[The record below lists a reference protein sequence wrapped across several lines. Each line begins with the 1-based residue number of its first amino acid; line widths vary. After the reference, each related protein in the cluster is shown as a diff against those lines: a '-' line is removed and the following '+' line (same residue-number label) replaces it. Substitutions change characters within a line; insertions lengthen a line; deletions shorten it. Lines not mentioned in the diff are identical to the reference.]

1 MKRKLT
7 PVSNGSGEAAARASR
22 QPQMSCDLCRRQKR
36 KCDRQSPCSSCVTRG
51 LPCNGAP
58 GPLPVQVALA
68 ASGDGSHIQLNP
80 SEILARLSR
89 IEQALFP
96 SQHAPSVPLR
106 VLSLAVTDEVAD
118 GETTKDNQ
126 DCLSTPSAE
135 AGYPEAPDVLLP
147 QDCSQLQ
154 FQFRVAEPVSA
165 ASPSLVSQ
173 CPWSPETVA
182 SAPTAPR
189 CVVLPAKEDFFALFD
204 NFVGSSNF
212 LPRAL
217 HLPSARAAI
226 NNFFSSGNH
235 IIRQHGNQTSV
246 ASVAALILSICVA
259 SAFFWEP
266 SAAAACPLFP
276 SEEDASR
283 RARAWLSTAWELLDQ
298 LRQIPGS
305 ASLVQVQA
313 TMILSDLI
321 YKMEGCSSRFRCLHY
336 SALALAREISLHLID
351 AHGPVKVNGSE
362 QDGHL
367 TEVKRRV
374 WWHIASTDWLQSIM
388 GGQLDRTYSVQPQ
401 HMRVNRPS
409 NVNERDPSCILPAT
423 MVTDMT
429 YPILRTRLAEACR
442 QVTDALPLGAGDIDD
457 LPYDRVLA
465 IAQLFDGVF
474 TSMPPCFA
482 LGAPIPPETPH
493 RVNIERRVIQLAFH
507 GRRARVF
514 RPFLLSNKHKPHRE
528 HAQQA
533 DAEDTDPRF
542 AIFRTMCLS
551 SARAVLAIS
560 SDLIRESLDDN
571 GKRRRLL
578 VCSGCI
584 ISHLFAT
591 CVLLIA
597 HPALAPHGG
606 DAGNAGDS
614 EVSEEAEAIRTE
626 LADARRLLEKVA
638 EVSSVAG
645 NLVRKLIGVLGRH
658 RALAEEA
665 AGIST
670 HGPGP
675 TTKRV
680 YASETSTTNRDLVN
694 QGSDYFATAASDSA
708 LALPTPP
715 ATSFEKPQQAS
726 WNGQQ
731 RVRTHSSF
739 GLPEFSGSW
748 DSTGSFGSES
758 HSQPPPLGLLEDIE
772 WTDLMMSTS
781 SLAVGVEGWNQLFAD
796 LDAAFPQAAPL

>member
-1 MKRKLT
+1 MAREKRRPGQADSLRCRVT
-7 PVSNGSGEAAARASR
+7 CAAAKSANLR
-22 QPQMSCDLCRRQKR
+22 L
-36 KCDRQSPCSSCVTRG
+36 
-51 LPCNGAP
+51 
-58 GPLPVQVALA
+58 VQVALA
-68 ASGDGSHIQLNP
+68 ASGDGSRIQLNP

-96 SQHAPSVPLR
+96 SHHAPSVLLQVP
-106 VLSLAVTDEVAD
+106 SPAVTDGVAD
-118 GETTKDNQ
+118 GESTKNNL

-147 QDCSQLQ
+147 QDCGQLQ
-154 FQFRVAEPVSA
+154 FQFQVAKPVSA
-165 ASPSLVSQ
+165 AYPSLASQ
-173 CPWSPETVA
+173 CPWGPETAAAA
-182 SAPTAPR
+182 STGAR
-189 CVVLPAKEDFFALFD
+189 CVVLLAKEEFFALFD

-212 LPRAL
+212 LPRAF
-217 HLPSARAAI
+217 HLPSARVAI
-226 NNFFSSGNH
+226 NNFFSSSSGNH
-235 IIRQHGNQTSV
+235 IIRQDGNQTSV
-246 ASVAALILSICVA
+246 ASVAAFILSICAA

-266 SAAAACPLFP
+266 SAAATCTLF
-276 SEEDASR
+276 SSKEDASR
-283 RARAWLSTAWELLDQ
+283 QARAWLSTAWELLDQ

-313 TMILSDLI
+313 SVILSDLI
-321 YKMEGCSSRFRCLHY
+321 YNMEGCSSRFRCLHY

-351 AHGPVKVNGSE
+351 APGPVKVNGSE

-457 LPYDRVLA
+457 LPYDRVLT

-482 LGAPIPPETPH
+482 LGAPIPPEAPH

-507 GRRARVF
+507 SRRARIF
-514 RPFLLSNKHKPHRE
+514 RPFLLSNKHKPHRG

-551 SARAVLAIS
+551 SARAVLAIGS
-560 SDLIRESLDDN
+560 SLIRESLGDN
-571 GKRRRLL
+571 GKRRGLL

-614 EVSEEAEAIRTE
+614 EVSEEAETIRTE

-638 EVSSVAG
+638 EISSAAG

-680 YASETSTTNRDLVN
+680 YASGTSTTNRDLVN
-694 QGSDYFATAASDSA
+694 QGSDYLATAASGNT

-715 ATSFEKPQQAS
+715 ATSFEKSQQAS

-731 RVRTHSSF
+731 RVRTHSNF

-748 DSTGSFGSES
+748 DSTGDFGSES

-772 WTDLMMSTS
+772 WADLMMNTS
-781 SLAVGVEGWNQLFAD
+781 SLAVGVDGWNQLFAD